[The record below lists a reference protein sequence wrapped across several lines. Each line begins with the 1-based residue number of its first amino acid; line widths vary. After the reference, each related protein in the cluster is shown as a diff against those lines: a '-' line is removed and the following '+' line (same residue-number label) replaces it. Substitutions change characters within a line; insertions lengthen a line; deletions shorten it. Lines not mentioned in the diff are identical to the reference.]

1 MAREERTREEIRIVQ
16 QQAREDVQQAMTRE
30 ERTRED
36 ARAAREG
43 VRQSIAREEHAR
55 EEASYFARKILELT
69 KKLVDMH
76 GQWGRS
82 HGRSI
87 ENPVAGSKTPLVVL
101 LNTSASEHVRDTHAL
116 PLGQFPL
123 VFKIVEGQEGLHIDQ
138 ELKKLRAL
146 GCEELVTPKY
156 YANDITLRGSV
167 RDGVDS
173 DHFAGDYG
181 QYVRYGVFVFC
192 VYNRAI
198 SIRRVRDFFN
208 ETVQSL
214 QTTPSEDFQPL
225 ADQALTDR
233 TSRYLDH
240 EQE

>member
-76 GQWGRS
+76 
-82 HGRSI
+82 
-87 ENPVAGSKTPLVVL
+87 ENG
-101 LNTSASEHVRDTHAL
+101 
-116 PLGQFPL
+116 FPL

-167 RDGVDS
+167 RKRIDDWILEQINAGDGVDS

>member
-1 MAREERTREEIRIVQ
+1 MVSRLEERLDAERIAKKQALAREEQAREEVQQSMAREERTREEIRIVQ

-43 VRQSIAREEHAR
+43 VRQ
-55 EEASYFARKILELT
+55 
-69 KKLVDMH
+69 
-76 GQWGRS
+76 S

>member
-1 MAREERTREEIRIVQ
+1 MLQ
-16 QQAREDVQQAMTRE
+16 
-30 ERTRED
+30 
-36 ARAAREG
+36 
-43 VRQSIAREEHAR
+43 
-55 EEASYFARKILELT
+55 K
-69 KKLVDMH
+69 
-76 GQWGRS
+76 
-82 HGRSI
+82 
-87 ENPVAGSKTPLVVL
+87 
-101 LNTSASEHVRDTHAL
+101 
-116 PLGQFPL
+116 FPL

-167 RDGVDS
+167 RKRIDDWILEQINAGDGVDS

>member
-43 VRQSIAREEHAR
+43 VRQ
-55 EEASYFARKILELT
+55 
-69 KKLVDMH
+69 
-76 GQWGRS
+76 S

>member
-69 KKLVDMH
+69 KKFVDMH
-76 GQWGRS
+76 
-82 HGRSI
+82 
-87 ENPVAGSKTPLVVL
+87 ENG
-101 LNTSASEHVRDTHAL
+101 
-116 PLGQFPL
+116 FPL